1 MEPVKRT
8 RSFDFDGHTFTITMA
23 APDTGIGVTQSAVI
37 ERDGISIYSTK
48 FKPDQDIQI
57 TIFDILESDIRNRI
71 IK

>member
-37 ERDGISIYSTK
+37 EQTRSRYSDYD
-48 FKPDQDIQI
+48 F
-57 TIFDILESDIRNRI
+57 
-71 IK
+71 